1 MFTLLGELIAGV
13 FGIVGSSETLN
24 TKKINRN
31 IEKLLESEWFSEL
44 YTNKRYRHL
53 FFANKRI
60 RYHLQ
65 SSRRAQN
72 IIRSEKAQKKLV
84 FLLEKESKR

>member
-1 MFTLLGELIAGV
+1 MFTLLGELVAGV

-44 YTNKRYRHL
+44 
-53 FFANKRI
+53 
-60 RYHLQ
+60 
-65 SSRRAQN
+65 
-72 IIRSEKAQKKLV
+72 
-84 FLLEKESKR
+84 